1 MNEVHRMSM
10 RPTRAIRDLLIGER
24 GRFVFESRAGLQL
37 PDIAS
42 ADVYIHIPFCR
53 SLCPYCPYNR
63 VLYDPAEAD
72 DYLGALHC
80 EIDRYAAILGDIE
93 IGSVYIGGGTPTTVI
108 DDLGRLVAHLR
119 ERFRHDGLVAVE
131 TTPEDLDA
139 VNTAKLRDAGIDL
152 LSIGVQSFDDRY
164 LKYLGRRHRS
174 AMLERVIQGALAA
187 GFDTVNLDLM
197 FALPGQTTEEAL
209 ADLDTAISLG
219 AEQVTLY
226 PLFTFP
232 YSTVGRHLRLTNVD
246 FPRLG
251 ARRQMY
257 RAIHE
262 HALANGFER
271 VSVWGFRKGAT
282 ERFSSV
288 TRDHYIGL
296 GAGAATCLPGTFYF
310 NTFSIP
316 AYTQRSRAQESTV
329 SLQMDMSA
337 AMTRFYWLYWRL
349 YETHVPKAGFERRF
363 ADDTRLRLLL
373 QLAVLLGLI
382 TDIEGDY
389 VLTERGA
396 FWIHLMQNYYVLNY
410 IDKVWSR
417 SMREAWPGRIEL

>member
-1 MNEVHRMSM
+1 MSM
-10 RPTRAIRDLLIGER
+10 RPTRVIRDLLVGER
-24 GRFVFESRAGLQL
+24 GRFVFEPRGTVQL

-42 ADVYIHIPFCR
+42 ADVYIHIPFCH

-63 VLYDPAEAD
+63 VLFDRAQAS
-72 DYLGALHC
+72 DYLRALHC
-80 EIDRYAAILGDIE
+80 EIDRYAEVLGDIE

-108 DDLGRLVAHLR
+108 DDLGQLIEHIR

-131 TTPEDLDA
+131 TTPDDLDPA
-139 VNTAKLRDAGIDL
+139 NTAKLGDAGVDL

-164 LKYLGRRHRS
+164 LKFLGRRHCS
-174 AMLERVIQGALAA
+174 DMLACVIEGALAA
-187 GFDTVNLDLM
+187 GFESVNLDLM
-197 FALPGQTTEEAL
+197 FALPGQTTKEAL

-232 YSTVGRHLRLTNVD
+232 YSAVGRHLQLTNVD
-246 FPRLG
+246 FPKLG
-251 ARRQMY
+251 ARRRMY

-271 VSVWGFRKGAT
+271 VSVWGFRKDET

-288 TRDHYIGL
+288 TRDDYIGL

-316 AYTQRSRAQESTV
+316 AYIERSLAGDSTV

-337 AMTRFYWLYWRL
+337 AMARFYWLYWRL
-349 YETHVPKAGFERRF
+349 YETHVPQAGFERRF

-373 QLAVLLGLI
+373 QLGVLLRLVTNIG
-382 TDIEGDY
+382 GDY
-389 VLTERGA
+389 VLTESGA

>member
-1 MNEVHRMSM
+1 MKM
-10 RPTRAIRDLLIGER
+10 RPTRAIRDLLVGER
-24 GRFVFESRAGLQL
+24 GRFVFEPRGTVRL

-42 ADVYIHIPFCR
+42 ADIYIHIPFCR

-63 VLYDPAEAD
+63 VLYDAAQAG
-72 DYLGALHC
+72 DYLRALHC
-80 EIDRYAAILGDIE
+80 EIDRYAENLGNIE
-93 IGSVYIGGGTPTTVI
+93 IGSIYIGGGTPTTVI
-108 DDLGRLVAHLR
+108 DTLAHLVAHLR
-119 ERFRHDGLVAVE
+119 ERFRHDGPVAVE
-131 TTPEDLDA
+131 TTPDDLDPD
-139 VNTAKLRDAGIDL
+139 NTAKLRDAGIDM

-164 LKYLGRRHRS
+164 LEFLGRRHRS
-174 AMLERVIQGALAA
+174 EMLPDIIERALAA

-209 ADLDTAISLG
+209 TDLDTAVSLG

-232 YSTVGRHLRLTNVD
+232 YSAVGRHLRLTNVD
-246 FPRLG
+246 FPKLG

-257 RAIHE
+257 RTIHDR
-262 HALANGFER
+262 ALANGFER
-271 VSVWGFRKGAT
+271 VSVWGFRKGET

-288 TRDHYIGL
+288 TRDDYVGL

-310 NTFSIP
+310 NTFSIKT
-316 AYTQRSRAQESTV
+316 YTERSLAQRSTV
-329 SLQMDMSA
+329 SLQMDLSA

-363 ADDTRLRLLL
+363 ADDSRLRLLL
-373 QLAVLLGLI
+373 QLAVLLRLVTTNG
-382 TDIEGDY
+382 GDY